1 MQSLHYNI
9 GSWRAEALL
18 EQLDPGK
25 LMAVIS
31 LWNGSSTANSS
42 RHTVVF
48 EHQEG
53 EDAAA
58 ETEALVRRLLRER
71 YGI

>member
-1 MQSLHYNI
+1 MQSLHYHI
-9 GSWRAEALL
+9 GNWRAEAML
-18 EQLDPGK
+18 EQLGTGK

-31 LWNGSSTANSS
+31 LWNGNGGPARSQ
-42 RHTVVF
+42 HTVVF
-48 EHQEG
+48 DHAEG
-53 EDAAA
+53 EDAQA